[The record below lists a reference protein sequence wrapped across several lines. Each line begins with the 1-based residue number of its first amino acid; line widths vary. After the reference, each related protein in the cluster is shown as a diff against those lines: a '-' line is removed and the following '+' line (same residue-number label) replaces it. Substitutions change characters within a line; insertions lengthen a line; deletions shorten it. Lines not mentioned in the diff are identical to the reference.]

1 MNLVLFALGG
11 LCWKNIRYER
21 RAGKIAEKIRRFGFA
36 SFVIA
41 FLLIGVTNSGAA
53 QSPQSGAVTVSQ
65 AVQEAI
71 QKNVN
76 LLAERYNVSIA
87 DALMVTARM
96 RPNPLLSLYGNLLDL
111 AGTGFDKQNAA
122 GPPEYGIRIDWII
135 ERGGKRQRR
144 IDVAETARQVAQWR
158 LINATRILA
167 FDVQNAFVETLLA
180 KETLALAR
188 EDLRSF
194 NQIVQVN
201 KVRVEVGD
209 LAPVE
214 LRRTQLAAL
223 QLQNCVLQSQ
233 TKLRLAK
240 ERLQLLMGRAVPAA
254 DFDIIDEPRRD
265 PPPVSLDE
273 VERLALD
280 LRPDLQALKCDQARL
295 QAEIRLQL
303 AQGKVDYSIGAEYRR
318 QQGVAGRGNSLGF
331 FFSIPLPIFNR
342 NQGEIERAQREGWR
356 LDARGAALEVEI
368 RNEARNAWLQYETAR
383 ALLADIENDMLK
395 QARQVLDTMEFSYR
409 RGEASFVEFLDARR
423 ASNET
428 TQSYN
433 EARAEYA
440 RSQYL
445 IDSTIGKAPR

>member
-1 MNLVLFALGG
+1 LGG
-11 LCWKNIRYER
+11 LCWKNIRSNR
-21 RAGKIAEKIRRFGFA
+21 SAGKIVEIIRRLVCT
-36 SFVIA
+36 SSVIA
-41 FLLIGVTNSGAA
+41 FLLIGVTNPSAA

-71 QKNVN
+71 QKNLN
-76 LLAERYNVSIA
+76 LLAERYNVSVA
-87 DALMVTARM
+87 DAQIVTARM
-96 RPNPLLSLYGNLLDL
+96 RPNPVLSLYGDLLDL
-111 AGTGFDKQNAA
+111 AGTGFNELNAA
-122 GPPEYGIRIDWII
+122 GPPEYGIRTDWII
-135 ERGGKRQRR
+135 ERGAKRQRR

-158 LINATRILA
+158 LLDATRTLA
-167 FDVQNAFVETLLA
+167 LEVQSAFVDTLLA
-180 KETLALAR
+180 KENLALAQ
-188 EDLRSF
+188 ENLKSF

-209 LAPVE
+209 LAMVE

-223 QLQNCVLQSQ
+223 QLQNGVLQAQ

-240 ERLQLLMGRAVPAA
+240 ERLQLLMGRAVPDT
-254 DFDIIDEPRRD
+254 DFDVIDEPRRD
-265 PPPVSLDE
+265 PPPASLDE

-280 LRPDLQALKCDQARL
+280 LRPDLQALRYDQARS

-318 QQGVAGRGNSLGF
+318 QQGFAGRGNSLGF
-331 FFSIPLPIFNR
+331 FFSVPLPIFNR
-342 NQGEIERAQREGWR
+342 NQGEIERAHLERGQ
-356 LDARGAALEVEI
+356 LDARVAALEAEI
-368 RNEARNAWLQYETAR
+368 RNEARNAWRQYETAR

-423 ASNET
+423 ASNDT

-440 RSQYL
+440 RSLYL
-445 IDSTIGKAPR
+445 IDSTIGRALR